1 MPTTFPLQVVE
12 AERWLQDPAHKDLKG
27 DALVQALA
35 AVKWDPSVKFL
46 VRFAQVLAQLNGNLD
61 WMQQVVYAF
70 AAEQQ
75 DVFDSIQ
82 RLRRQAQSSR
92 HLEST
97 PRQVVRTEPAQAG
110 QPAAERRNTPSREHA
125 MNDCILRNPFS
136 SAWSTPGPLR

>member
-27 DALVQALA
+27 DALVQVLA

-75 DVFDSIQ
+75 NVFDSIQ
-82 RLRRQAQSSR
+82 RLRRQAQSSG
-92 HLEST
+92 HLKSSRGRSCGLNR
-97 PRQVVRTEPAQAG
+97 PEPASLRPNG
-110 QPAAERRNTPSREHA
+110 G
-125 MNDCILRNPFS
+125 ILHHESMR
-136 SAWSTPGPLR
+136 

>member
-1 MPTTFPLQVVE
+1 MLASIALYPDTLLTQVLMPTTFPLQVVE

-27 DALVQALA
+27 DALVQVLA

-75 DVFDSIQ
+75 NVFDSIQ
-82 RLRRQAQSSR
+82 RLRRQAQSSG
-92 HLEST
+92 HLN
-97 PRQVVRTEPAQAG
+97 QA
-110 QPAAERRNTPSREHA
+110 AAGRA
-125 MNDCILRNPFS
+125 D
-136 SAWSTPGPLR
+136 